1 MVYPTG
7 ATDVVELELRRRIE
21 HIGRLMDGD
30 AVSFVGELRDEVAV
44 TMRELTEEVRATSD
58 RDKLVLLLTTPG
70 GSIEVVAR
78 IVDTLRHH
86 YEYVEFV
93 IPDHAYSAGTVLALS
108 GDRIHMD
115 YFSRLG
121 PIDPQVVQASGTIVP
136 ALGYLD
142 RYEWLIERAKSGDI
156 SALEVRILM
165 EFDQGELYKFDQA
178 RKLSVRLLKEWLVKY
193 KFRDWTVTADRG
205 IEVDDAMRESRA
217 EEIALVLSDSGRWNS
232 HGYGISMDVLEN
244 DLKLKIDDYG
254 ADPELAG
261 AIRDYDELLQ
271 SYLGS
276 LGLEFAVHSAG
287 GFANTK
293 SLRG

>member
-7 ATDVVELELRRRIE
+7 ATDVVELELRRRLERIST
-21 HIGRLMDGD
+21 LMCAD
-30 AVSFVGELRDEVAV
+30 VMSLVGALRDEVAV

-58 RDKLVLLLTTPG
+58 REKLVLLLTTPG

-86 YEYVEFV
+86 YECVEFV

-121 PIDPQVVQASGTIVP
+121 PIDPQVVQDGGAIVP

-142 RYEWLIERAKSGDI
+142 RYEELLERARSGVI
-156 SALEVRILM
+156 SDVEVEILM

-193 KFRDWTVTADRG
+193 KFRDWTVTACRG
-205 IEVDDAMRESRA
+205 IKVDDVMRASRA

-232 HGYGISMDVLEN
+232 HGYGISKDVLQN
-244 DLKLKIDDYG
+244 DLKLKIDDFG
-254 ADPELAG
+254 ANPDLSH
-261 AIRDYDELLQ
+261 AIRDYDGLLQ
-271 SYLGS
+271 SHLSG